1 MTTPRHIE
9 PFTDVDQLVRA
20 LVVIIQGIQSARRTN
35 TAICPEDGCLIMA
48 GRRCPACDV
57 RNGVQL
63 VPKGE
68 RPAPEPD
75 FKRPVR
81 WVKSGATR
89 RPVYAHDR
97 SEVA

>member
-1 MTTPRHIE
+1 MTQPLGNQPTP
-9 PFTDVDQLVRA
+9 DGVLRA
-20 LVVIIQGIQSARRTN
+20 LVVIIQGVQTALRPN

-63 VPKGE
+63 VLKGE
-68 RPAPEPD
+68 RPPAPEPD
-75 FKRPVR
+75 LKRPVR

-89 RPVYAHDR
+89 QPVYAHDR